1 MDNREVILE
10 YTGHLSFSTIGRLL
24 TLLKYKMV
32 EKGIKVGIYKRIL
45 SVMIEALENIYK
57 NSDQYSD
64 NSFIL
69 NSYIP
74 TFSLEREKGK
84 YSVKVSNPVHNA
96 LIKKLKE
103 KIETVNS
110 KTPEELKIFYRQTIS
125 NGHFTPK
132 GGAGLGILEMS
143 KISGNPLVFSFTK
156 INEEYSLFSL
166 EINFV

>member
-96 LIKKLKE
+96 LIKKLKG